1 MSTKLVSS
9 LGMAGLWLC
18 TGAALAAGEPAP
30 GTMHFIQNMQNDR
43 AQPLTTVPGD
53 AGHPAQQRDTYDF
66 PVRIMNFSR
75 ETMRY
80 QISRTSGKTWTDFY
94 ALPSGMLHQFNADPR
109 SQPSIVRTLNGSST
123 PGYVFIRYPVP
134 GGFESFKLLGNN
146 AYGYVINA
154 NGYGEIVE
162 PNLAGQPM
170 PRVARGAQELQLFQ
184 LYANHCYFDR
194 QPDQPTPP
202 PGPFMPRQSNL
213 PRSQ

>member
-1 MSTKLVSS
+1 MSTKLVST
-9 LGMAGLWLC
+9 LGIAGLWLC
-18 TGAALAAGEPAP
+18 TSAAVRAGEPAP
-30 GTMHFIQNMQNDR
+30 GTMHFVQ
-43 AQPLTTVPGD
+43 VPGV
-53 AGHPAQQRDTYDF
+53 GGAQEGADINVPLSSRAVADS
-66 PVRIMNFSR
+66 PVKIMNFSR

-94 ALPSGMLHQFNADPR
+94 SLPSGKLHQFNADPR
-109 SQPSIVRTLNGSST
+109 SESSIVRTLNGSST

-162 PNLAGQPM
+162 PNLAGQPV